1 MIVLIGLFL
10 FIRTVNKC
18 LRIMFKAYPGES
30 SQQTMLSLKSL
41 STFHS
46 IDSMYFLKRQLV
58 QSTGT
63 FVCSFKTMHTKAEL
77 SENKLYKE
85 SRAL

>member
-1 MIVLIGLFL
+1 
-10 FIRTVNKC
+10 
-18 LRIMFKAYPGES
+18 MFKAYPGES

-41 STFHS
+41 STFYS
-46 IDSMYFLKRQLV
+46 IDSMFFLKRQLV
-58 QSTGT
+58 QFT
-63 FVCSFKTMHTKAEL
+63 FVCSFKSMHTEAEL